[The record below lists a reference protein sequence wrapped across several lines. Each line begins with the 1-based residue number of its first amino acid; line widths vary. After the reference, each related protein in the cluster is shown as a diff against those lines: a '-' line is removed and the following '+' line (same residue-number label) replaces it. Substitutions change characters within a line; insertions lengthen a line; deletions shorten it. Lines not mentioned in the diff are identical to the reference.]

1 MESDNSIKK
10 LISVLKPLIYDLDDL
25 KKELESEKD
34 ELESVSR
41 FLAYTKD
48 KMEMVGIYADQ
59 DLIISNL
66 EKINCSKD
74 DYKASCY
81 LLESNDEN
89 VQKLPQ
95 YKMAY
100 DLVNRII
107 DYFKIYKADLIV
119 GIQELNDKCQRKTVE
134 KKYHDIL
141 TSSNPYVED
150 INEFRE
156 LLDTH
161 DIGIEDKINILVDT
175 IKNNIL
181 NYESGNK

>member
-10 LISVLKPLIYDLDDL
+10 LVAVLKPLIYNLDDL

-59 DLIISNL
+59 DLIINNL
-66 EKINCSKD
+66 EKMNYTKD

-81 LLESNDEN
+81 LLKSEDEN

-95 YKMAY
+95 YKRAY
-100 DLVNRII
+100 DLVNSII
-107 DYFKIYKADLIV
+107 DFFKMHKADLIV
-119 GIQELNDKCQRKTVE
+119 GIQELNDKCQKKSVE

-141 TSSNPYVED
+141 SSSNPYIED
-150 INEFRE
+150 VSEFKE

-161 DIGIEDKINILVDT
+161 DIEIEDKINILVDT
-175 IKNNIL
+175 IKNNML
-181 NYESGNK
+181 KYESGNK